1 MTGSEPRNESEG
13 NRTAGRWYNGAQH
26 RFVQSGQVE
35 EEAHEGRKGDGSSE
49 KRGMERAEK
58 IGKRHITREVRNS
71 PESNSSHRAIPPRRQ
86 NRNGCIRFS
95 AAGQVNHVWEH
106 LSYSVGWQR

>member
-1 MTGSEPRNESEG
+1 MTGSEPRNEDEG
-13 NRTAGRWYNGAQH
+13 NRTVGRWYKGAQH

-71 PESNSSHRAIPPRRQ
+71 PESNSSHRPFLQGGRIAMAVFGFRPPVRSTTYGNTCPTR
-86 NRNGCIRFS
+86 
-95 AAGQVNHVWEH
+95 
-106 LSYSVGWQR
+106 